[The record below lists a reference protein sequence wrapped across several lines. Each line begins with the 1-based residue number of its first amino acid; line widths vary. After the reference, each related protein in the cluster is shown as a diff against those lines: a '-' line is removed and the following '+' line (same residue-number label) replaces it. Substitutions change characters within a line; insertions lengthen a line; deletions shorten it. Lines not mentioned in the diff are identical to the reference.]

1 MKHME
6 QFVNYLG
13 FILSISSIILSCTVY
28 VLFEKELKRKR
39 EKRARKEK
47 EKKEFLEANK
57 EFIEKNFKGKAPSV
71 GLLSAVVLSILGNND
86 QSKELS
92 NNTDNSDM
100 D

>member
-1 MKHME
+1 ME

-13 FILSISSIILSCTVY
+13 FILSISSILLSCAVY

-39 EKRARKEK
+39 EKRARKEKEK